1 MPIFTKLKKQKCHLV
16 HKKLKKIKKTKK
28 DTKAFAVRR
37 SDVPC
42 RHKRKKKQ
50 FESQVTSALVKEKY
64 ANFIKSILSS
74 SSKMLLSILLIL
86 DR

>member
-1 MPIFTKLKKQKCHLV
+1 MQLVNPLNNAYVIWSTKSWKKF
-16 HKKLKKIKKTKK
+16 KKRKKT
-28 DTKAFAVRR
+28 R
-37 SDVPC
+37 
-42 RHKRKKKQ
+42 KRLRLGDQMFHVAINEKKKQ